1 MTDRKKV
8 VLIVDDDP
16 DWIEFTKIVLLKIG
30 DLSVISAHNGE
41 IGLEKAAAEV
51 PDLIILDVMMPK
63 KDGFNV
69 FYELR
74 ANPKTKE
81 IPVIMLTGVSE
92 KSGIKFSEKDMK
104 EFIGEKPLEFI
115 DKPVDPQKLE
125 EAAKKALK
133 I

>member
-81 IPVIMLTGVSE
+81 IPVIIFYRQNT
-92 KSGIKFSEKDMK
+92 
-104 EFIGEKPLEFI
+104 
-115 DKPVDPQKLE
+115 
-125 EAAKKALK
+125 K
-133 I
+133 ITINLSLGYILVC

>member
-104 EFIGEKPLEFI
+104 RKTSRIYR
-115 DKPVDPQKLE
+115 
-125 EAAKKALK
+125 
-133 I
+133 